1 MVGKAFFPVF
11 SFAAAARVLAVIG
24 FDLTAGY
31 GVCSEEGV
39 KWDLGGKQEKLAWV
53 LVGKHGVGVGGM
65 ARHAGAGGAGL
76 GMPWMNW

>member
-24 FDLTAGY
+24 FNLTAGY

-39 KWDLGGKQEKLAWV
+39 KWDLGSKAGKIGA
-53 LVGKHGVGVGGM
+53 GVGWETWGRRWGD
-65 ARHAGAGGAGL
+65 G
-76 GMPWMNW
+76 